1 MRPMSTRATLP
12 STEAL
17 VARLATDGLD
27 AHAWGN
33 GPGDRYGVHEHG
45 YDKVLVAAAG
55 SIVFSLPALGRSV
68 ELVAGDRLDLP
79 ADTAHGA
86 LVGPAGVTCL
96 EAHLRRGSLTG
107 EPRHVPGWGLVPAAR
122 DPETVRERM
131 A

>member
-1 MRPMSTRATLP
+1 MSTRATLP
-12 STEAL
+12 PTEAL
-17 VARLATDGLD
+17 VARLATEGLD
-27 AHAWGN
+27 ANAWGN
-33 GPGDRYGVHEHG
+33 GPGDRYGVHAHA

-55 SIVFSLPALGRSV
+55 SITFSLPELGRSV
-68 ELVAGDRLDLP
+68 ELAAGDRLDLP

-96 EAHLRRGSLTG
+96 EAHLRRGSLPA
-107 EPRHVPGWGLVPAAR
+107 EPRHRPGWGVAAVDG

>member
-12 STEAL
+12 PTEAL
-17 VARLATDGLD
+17 VARLATEGLD

-55 SIVFSLPALGRSV
+55 SITFSLPGLGRSV
-68 ELVAGDRLDLP
+68 VLAAGDRLDLP

-96 EAHLRRGSLTG
+96 EAHLRRGSLSG
-107 EPRHVPGWGLVPAAR
+107 EPRHLPGWGMTVVDG

>member
-1 MRPMSTRATLP
+1 MSTRATLP
-12 STEAL
+12 PTEAL
-17 VARLATDGLD
+17 VARLAADGLD
-27 AHAWGN
+27 AHAWSN

-45 YDKVLVAAAG
+45 YDKVLVAASG
-55 SIVFSLPALGRSV
+55 SITFSLPLLRRSV

-79 ADTAHGA
+79 AETAHGA

-96 EAHLRRGSLTG
+96 EAHLRRGSLSG
-107 EPRHVPGWGLVPAAR
+107 EPRHVPGWGLTGAED